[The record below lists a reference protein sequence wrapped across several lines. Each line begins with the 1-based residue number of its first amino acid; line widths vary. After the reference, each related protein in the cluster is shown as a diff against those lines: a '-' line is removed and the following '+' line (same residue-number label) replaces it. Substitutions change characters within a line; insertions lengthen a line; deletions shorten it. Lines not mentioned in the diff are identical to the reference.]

1 MEHKIIKGLKVITKI
16 IILSL
21 MFLLISSMFF
31 GTLDLFVLFYQKLSS
46 PTPYYYLINVEELYS
61 VFSVLLIIVVGYELF
76 KSMILILTNDKIPVK
91 SILKIASIA
100 LANKVITLNI
110 KTIDFN
116 QMIGLSTLIVSVGL
130 SFFFYTRETDSSN

>member
-1 MEHKIIKGLKVITKI
+1 
-16 IILSL
+16 
-21 MFLLISSMFF
+21 MFF